1 MMQDFPGGSDSKE
14 SACNSGDLGLTP
26 GSGRSPGER
35 NGNLFQYSC
44 LENSMD
50 RGAWQTTVHGV
61 IRVGHNLAIKPPP
74 PEQNTK
80 FYEEEGL
87 ICIHRWSI
95 LLLGVLTSESLS
107 ELAWCHGELLAGQ
120 RTVSSMQTLLS
131 YLHIDKRILESQLLV
146 EYFPSDNL
154 VWKDFIKRK

>member
-1 MMQDFPGGSDSKE
+1 
-14 SACNSGDLGLTP
+14 
-26 GSGRSPGER
+26 
-35 NGNLFQYSC
+35 
-44 LENSMD
+44 MD

-87 ICIHRWSI
+87 IRIHRWSI

-107 ELAWCHGELLAGQ
+107 ELAWCHGELLAG
-120 RTVSSMQTLLS
+120 
-131 YLHIDKRILESQLLV
+131 
-146 EYFPSDNL
+146 
-154 VWKDFIKRK
+154 